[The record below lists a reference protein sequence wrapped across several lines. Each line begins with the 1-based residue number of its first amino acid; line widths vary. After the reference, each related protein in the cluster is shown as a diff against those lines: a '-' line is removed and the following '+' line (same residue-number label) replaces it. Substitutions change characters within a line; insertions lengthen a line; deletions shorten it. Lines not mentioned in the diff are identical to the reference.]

1 MTAKHLSRSLKKGFF
16 LWLLSVSGIT
26 LQAQEQEIVKFLDD
40 FRVTQEIH
48 NPAAGV
54 ITSYASIKGSPY
66 LFPDYREAFI
76 VMDDNSHYHGKLRYD
91 LYTDEMEFQ
100 VKGHTY
106 WITPRERV
114 KKITLDGRTF
124 VFLKTKADKKG
135 GYYEL
140 LVNGPCRLLAKHL
153 ITFHEAEEA
162 KPYQDPKPARFE
174 NKRTLYYLQKAG
186 DPSALTLI
194 RNKKAL
200 LAFLSDHS
208 KEITSLIKKEHLSVT
223 RPEDLKKI
231 ISYYNDLLSQ

>member
-1 MTAKHLSRSLKKGFF
+1 MLIKHIAQNVKKGSLLF
-16 LWLLSVSGIT
+16 LFLFSGMV
-26 LQAQEQEIVKFLDD
+26 LHAQEQEIIKFLDD
-40 FRVTQEIH
+40 FRVNQEVT

-54 ITSYASIKGSPY
+54 ISSYEQIQGSPY

-114 KKITLDGRTF
+114 KKITLDNRTF
-124 VFLKTKADKKG
+124 IFLKTKGNKKG
-135 GYYEL
+135 SYYEL
-140 LVNGPCRLLAKHL
+140 VVDGPCRLLARHL

-174 NKRTLYYLQKAG
+174 NKHTLYYLQRNN
-186 DPSALTLI
+186 DPGTLELV
-194 RNKKAL
+194 RNKKSL
-200 LAFLSDHS
+200 LTFLQDHAQ
-208 KEITSLIKKEHLSVT
+208 EIGKFIKKEHLSVN
-223 RPEDLKKI
+223 REEDLKKI
-231 ISYYNDLLSQ
+231 ITYYNGLLSQ